1 MAIFW
6 KGRVMSRILVVLLLV
21 LAVAG
26 CGTLRPFQRS
36 DPAPEAPPPAVVAP
50 VPKPTARTP
59 DQLDTTTAK
68 QRAEARAG
76 ASGSET
82 RLGTTIASLGD
93 PTDPGFWIRTP
104 LARKEGPGRIV
115 EPSTGKSVRLQ
126 LIPRDGPAG
135 GGSQVSLPALR
146 LLGVSLT
153 ALPEVVVYA
162 N

>member
-1 MAIFW
+1 
-6 KGRVMSRILVVLLLV
+6 MSRVLVVLPLV
-21 LAVAG
+21 LGLAG
-26 CGTLRPFQRS
+26 CGTFRPFGG
-36 DPAPEAPPPAVVAP
+36 DPRDAAPEPPPPAVIAP

-76 ASGSET
+76 ASDSET
-82 RLGTTIASLGD
+82 RLGTTVASLGN
-93 PTDPGFWIRTP
+93 PTEPGFWIRTP
-104 LARKEGPGRIV
+104 LARTEGPGRI
-115 EPSTGKSVRLQ
+115 EDPSTGKSVQLR
-126 LIPRDGPAG
+126 LIPRDGPEG